1 MADSNIFQIKVDL
14 GKWGRKLLN
23 PLVASQNF
31 EWVARIAHLHLSEAD
46 KVKRHADTRC
56 LSESQ
61 VLGLPYDWTDNITN
75 SILDKSFES
84 AFGLIAVL
92 PGAFSAYRYAAVANF
107 PDGTGPL
114 QSC

>member
-1 MADSNIFQIKVDL
+1 MDY
-14 GKWGRKLLN
+14 
-23 PLVASQNF
+23 NF
-31 EWVARIAHLHLSEAD
+31 R
-46 KVKRHADTRC
+46 
-56 LSESQ
+56 SQ
-61 VLGLPYDWTDNITN
+61 VQDVQVNLRSCFWLIFCADRFSY

-114 QSC
+114 QSCESSPVLAGKVPGDLDYSNIGV